1 MRVSGAC
8 CDGIY
13 VDDDSVCAAVFPT
26 GVAPALTLVMGA
38 LLAPGKR
45 TVSQLLRVMGLA
57 DEPQFQRYHRVLNP
71 TALRCRPLSTR
82 SASGRRHHR
91 PSS

>member
-26 GVAPALTLVMGA
+26 GVAPGPDPGDGSTVGSRETHSESTIAGDGASRRTSISALSPRA
-38 LLAPGKR
+38 
-45 TVSQLLRVMGLA
+45 
-57 DEPQFQRYHRVLNP
+57 EPYC
-71 TALRCRPLSTR
+71 A
-82 SASGRRHHR
+82 
-91 PSS
+91 